1 MLSSSARLC
10 ILWGIRSSG
19 EACTGYRACVIRA
32 LPLVVL
38 VVLVVALVRWI
49 LSWTKAAAA
58 RRPGRRGSS
67 RVGGYEFDGRIEG
80 LKRRRRSSPDPV
92 ERHEGMEEFLNT
104 HAGVEAYVEPETVV
118 SPRSVVLVDG
128 AGEWRRFPLSEDSV
142 LRRMSGERGMP
153 IFDASR
159 TGYPPRM
166 RRGPG
171 PAT

>member
-1 MLSSSARLC
+1 
-10 ILWGIRSSG
+10 
-19 EACTGYRACVIRA
+19 VIRA
-32 LPLVVL
+32 LPLVLL
-38 VVLVVALVRWI
+38 VVLVGVLARWV
-49 LSWTKAAAA
+49 LAWSKAGAA
-58 RRPGRRGSS
+58 RRPTWRGSS
-67 RVGGYEFDGRIEG
+67 KLGGYEFESRIEG
-80 LKRRRRSSPDPV
+80 LRRRRRRSPDPF
-92 ERHEGMEEFLNT
+92 ERGEERDEGMEEFLNA

-142 LRRMSGERGMP
+142 LRRVAGERGLP

-159 TGYPPRM
+159 TGYPSLM

>member
-1 MLSSSARLC
+1 M
-10 ILWGIRSSG
+10 
-19 EACTGYRACVIRA
+19 IRA
-32 LPLVVL
+32 LPLVLL
-38 VVLVVALVRWI
+38 VVLVVALARWVF
-49 LSWTKAAAA
+49 SWAKAAAA
-58 RRPGRRGSS
+58 RRPARRGSS

-80 LKRRRRSSPDPV
+80 LKRRRRSSPGAFA
-92 ERHEGMEEFLNT
+92 RHEGPEKAPEKEMEEFLNT
-104 HAGVEAYVEPETVV
+104 HSGVEAYVEPETVV

-128 AGEWRRFPLSEDSV
+128 AGEWRRFPLREDSF
-142 LRRMSGERGMP
+142 LRRVSGERGMP

>member
-1 MLSSSARLC
+1 MA
-10 ILWGIRSSG
+10 
-19 EACTGYRACVIRA
+19 
-32 LPLVVL
+32 
-38 VVLVVALVRWI
+38 
-49 LSWTKAAAA
+49 
-58 RRPGRRGSS
+58 
-67 RVGGYEFDGRIEG
+67 D
-80 LKRRRRSSPDPV
+80 
-92 ERHEGMEEFLNT
+92 FLNT
-104 HAGVEAYVEPETVV
+104 HSGVEAYVEPETMV

-166 RRGPG
+166 RRGPD

>member
-1 MLSSSARLC
+1 M
-10 ILWGIRSSG
+10 
-19 EACTGYRACVIRA
+19 IRA

-38 VVLVVALVRWI
+38 VVLVVALARWI

-58 RRPGRRGSS
+58 RRPARRGSS
-67 RVGGYEFDGRIEG
+67 RVGGYQFDGRIEG
-80 LKRRRRSSPDPV
+80 LKRRRRSSPEPLD
-92 ERHEGMEEFLNT
+92 RHGGPDGGMEDFLNT
-104 HAGVEAYVEPETVV
+104 HSGVEAYVEPETVV

-128 AGEWRRFPLSEDSV
+128 TGEWRRFPLSEDSV

-153 IFDASR
+153 IFDAAR

-171 PAT
+171 PAN

>member
-1 MLSSSARLC
+1 
-10 ILWGIRSSG
+10 
-19 EACTGYRACVIRA
+19 VIRA
-32 LPLVVL
+32 LPLVLL
-38 VVLVVALVRWI
+38 VVLVVALARWV

-58 RRPGRRGSS
+58 GRPRRRGSS
-67 RVGGYEFDGRIEG
+67 KVGGYEFEGRIEG
-80 LKRRRRSSPDPV
+80 LKRRRRSSPDPP
-92 ERHEGMEEFLNT
+92 ERREGPDEGMQGFLNT
-104 HAGVEAYVEPETVV
+104 HSDVEAYVEPETVV

-128 AGEWRRFPLSEDSV
+128 AGEWRRFPLSDDSV
-142 LRRMSGERGMP
+142 LRRMSGERGIP

>member
-1 MLSSSARLC
+1 
-10 ILWGIRSSG
+10 
-19 EACTGYRACVIRA
+19 VIRA
-32 LPLVVL
+32 LPLVLL
-38 VVLVVALVRWI
+38 VVLVVALARWV
-49 LSWTKAAAA
+49 LSWAKAAAA
-58 RRPGRRGSS
+58 RRSAPRGSS
-67 RVGGYEFDGRIEG
+67 RVGGYEFEGRIEG
-80 LKRRRRSSPDPV
+80 LKRRRRSSPKPL
-92 ERHEGMEEFLNT
+92 ERHGGPEKGPETGMEEFLNT
-104 HAGVEAYVEPETVV
+104 HSGVEAYVEPETVV

-128 AGEWRRFPLSEDSV
+128 AGEWRRFPLSEDAV

>member
-1 MLSSSARLC
+1 M
-10 ILWGIRSSG
+10 
-19 EACTGYRACVIRA
+19 
-32 LPLVVL
+32 
-38 VVLVVALVRWI
+38 
-49 LSWTKAAAA
+49 
-58 RRPGRRGSS
+58 
-67 RVGGYEFDGRIEG
+67 GGYEFESRIEG
-80 LKRRRRSSPDPV
+80 LRRRRRRSPDPF
-92 ERHEGMEEFLNT
+92 ERGEERDRGIEEFLSA

-142 LRRMSGERGMP
+142 LRRVAGERGIP

-166 RRGPG
+166 RRGPS

>member
-1 MLSSSARLC
+1 
-10 ILWGIRSSG
+10 
-19 EACTGYRACVIRA
+19 VIRA
-32 LPLVVL
+32 LPLVLL
-38 VVLVVALVRWI
+38 VVLGVALARWI
-49 LSWTKAAAA
+49 FSWAKAAAA
-58 RRPGRRGSS
+58 RRPARRGSS
-67 RVGGYEFDGRIEG
+67 RVGGYEFDGRG
-80 LKRRRRSSPDPV
+80 LKLRRRSTPDPL
-92 ERHEGMEEFLNT
+92 ERHGGSEGGMEEFLNT
-104 HAGVEAYVEPETVV
+104 HSGVEAYVEPETVV

-142 LRRMSGERGMP
+142 LRRLSGGRGMP

>member
-1 MLSSSARLC
+1 M
-10 ILWGIRSSG
+10 
-19 EACTGYRACVIRA
+19 IRA
-32 LPLVVL
+32 LPLVLL
-38 VVLVVALVRWI
+38 VVLGVALARWI
-49 LSWTKAAAA
+49 FSWAKAAAA
-58 RRPGRRGSS
+58 RRPARRGSPK
-67 RVGGYEFDGRIEG
+67 VGGYEFDGRIEG
-80 LKRRRRSSPDPV
+80 LKRRRRGSPDPV

-104 HAGVEAYVEPETVV
+104 HSGVEAYVEPETVV

-128 AGEWRRFPLSEDSV
+128 SGEWRRFPLSEDSV